1 MRVLVID
8 DETVFLNTLITRLKI
23 RGFEAH
29 GCADAQ
35 KGLAMLKSQTFDV
48 VLLDVSM
55 PEMDGI
61 EALEMIKKEW
71 PALPV
76 ILLTGHASIDSAV
89 KGKQMGAFDYL
100 LKPFPIDDLTDR
112 VEEAYKSKK

>member
-23 RGFEAH
+23 RGFDAH
-29 GCADAQ
+29 GCEDAK
-35 KGLAMLKSQTFDV
+35 KGLEMLKSQTFDV

-55 PEMDGI
+55 PEIDGI
-61 EALEMIKKEW
+61 EALEMIKTEW

-76 ILLTGHASIDSAV
+76 ILLTGHASIDSAI

-112 VEEAYKSKK
+112 VEEAHKLKK